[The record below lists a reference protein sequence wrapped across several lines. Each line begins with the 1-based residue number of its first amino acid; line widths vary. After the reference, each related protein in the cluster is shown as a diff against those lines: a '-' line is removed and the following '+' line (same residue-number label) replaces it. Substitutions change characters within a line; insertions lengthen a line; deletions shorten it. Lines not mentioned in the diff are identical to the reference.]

1 MGQQPRTTNIDKLRN
16 RILFLIAA
24 MNINLSGH
32 VASFARG
39 LVASFIRGVP
49 ASSPRDDSQVSS
61 RRAHAAHASRIS
73 RWDGGQILLSDPFP
87 EDARMMLGDPYD
99 RTRVARM
106 PPRGEGAALTGGSC
120 GWICADERPCRLISS
135 RLIARAR

>member
-1 MGQQPRTTNIDKLRN
+1 MGQTPRATNIDKLRN

-61 RRAHAAHASRIS
+61 RRAHAAHTSRIS
-73 RWDGGQILLSDPFP
+73 RCDGGWIPLSDPFP
-87 EDARMMLGDPYD
+87 EDAHMMPGDHYD
-99 RTRVARM
+99 CTRSARM
-106 PPRGEGAALTGGSC
+106 PPRGEGAVL
-120 GWICADERPCRLISS
+120 R
-135 RLIARAR
+135 